1 MAKTNKE
8 QPVKSVITYEVLP
21 QDVNKAI
28 INGVLQGFATMKN
41 AIIVDATNLPE
52 VINRQTFCLLTGISY
67 SKYRDLVTKGIV
79 KCDTRDTGKKV
90 AYDVSR
96 DEFLNFY
103 EQYKTAK
110 QYELFR

>member
-52 VINRQTFCLLTGISY
+52 VINRQTFCLLTGIKP
-67 SKYRDLVTKGIV
+67 SKYYIWFRKAL
-79 KCDTRDTGKKV
+79 
-90 AYDVSR
+90 S
-96 DEFLNFY
+96 
-103 EQYKTAK
+103 K
-110 QYELFR
+110 QMCAAPAQKPPMM